1 MEEIYEKAVNLL
13 EENQAVILK
22 LELEFSKSNMKRIS
36 LLLDLSKIPMNKR
49 KDVSTKFLEILDFDK
64 DKLKEFCELYPNF
77 VREYKSNDYAKKIP
91 LLMSEKVEL

>member
-1 MEEIYEKAVNLL
+1 MQENYEKAVNLL
-13 EENQAVILK
+13 EENQAMILK
-22 LELEFSKSNMKRIS
+22 LEAEFPKSNIKGIS

-49 KDVSTKFLEILDFDK
+49 KDISTKFLEILNFDK
-64 DKLKEFCELYPNF
+64 EKLKEFCDLYPNF

>member
-13 EENQAVILK
+13 KENQAVILK

-49 KDVSTKFLEILDFDK
+49 KDISTKFLEILDFDK

-77 VREYKSNDYAKKIP
+77 VREYKSNDYEKKIP